1 MNIHK
6 EETPLISSII
16 NAWRHVVW
24 CVMCG
29 VCLPFWLPVRES
41 GALLRCSVAKI
52 RSDLSRMVFL
62 KDLHGC
68 NAAIL
73 LEVFTEKL
81 FGWHDC
87 TFVAAFFKVCDIR
100 KDFFTRV
107 IRLLILFIMY
117 TFYSKNCSLLLSFFL
132 RYSDRTGKQ

>member
-1 MNIHK
+1 MA
-6 EETPLISSII
+6 P
-16 NAWRHVVW
+16 RCVV
-24 CVMCG
+24 CG

-41 GALLRCSVAKI
+41 GALLRRSVAKI

-68 NAAIL
+68 NAATL

-87 TFVAAFFKVCDIR
+87 TFVAAFFKVCDISVR
-100 KDFFTRV
+100 IFFTRV

-117 TFYSKNCSLLLSFFL
+117 TFYSKYCSLLLSFFL